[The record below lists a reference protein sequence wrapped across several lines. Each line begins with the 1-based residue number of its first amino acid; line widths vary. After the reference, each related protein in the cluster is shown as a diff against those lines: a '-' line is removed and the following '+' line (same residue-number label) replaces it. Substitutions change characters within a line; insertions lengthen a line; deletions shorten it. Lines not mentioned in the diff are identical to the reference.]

1 MFHPI
6 VYKNIFARLTNMNK
20 IINVKSQDIYLG
32 LEYFSLLLF
41 QK

>member
-1 MFHPI
+1 
-6 VYKNIFARLTNMNK
+6 MNK